1 MKTSEFI
8 KTLRDRRYDVE
19 AGNNN
24 DIYIRNASRAV
35 LAYVS
40 GRYRSIFA
48 IEENAAVMLNNEERA
63 WLVDFISEYSKTP
76 TEDRELS
83 FEKVK
88 AKDFLK
94 AGELYRNFL
103 IMLATTKGHRNHY
116 TKKCLVA
123 MLEVQ
128 RDRIGKL
135 ERDLRRCR
143 VNNLVGSN
151 DDNNGTI
158 ENM

>member
-1 MKTSEFI
+1 MRTNEFI
-8 KTLRDRRYDVE
+8 KILRDRRYDVE

-24 DIYIRNASRAV
+24 DIYIRNVGGAV

-40 GRYRSIFA
+40 GRYRSVFA
-48 IEENAAVMLNNEERA
+48 IEENAAVMLNNEERL

-94 AGELYRNFL
+94 AGELYRSFL
-103 IMLATTKGHRNHY
+103 IMLATTKGFQDHY
-116 TKKCLVA
+116 TKRCLVE
-123 MLEVQ
+123 MLKYQQNRIRKLEV
-128 RDRIGKL
+128 
-135 ERDLRRCR
+135 DLKRQKRMT
-143 VNNLVGSN
+143 VEINN
-151 DDNNGTI
+151 
-158 ENM
+158 ENK

>member
-40 GRYRSIFA
+40 GRYRSVFA

-76 TEDRELS
+76 TENRELG
-83 FEKVK
+83 FKKVK

-94 AGELYRNFL
+94 AGELYRSFL
-103 IMLATTKGHRNHY
+103 IMLATTKGCQDYY
-116 TKKCLVA
+116 TKRCLVE
-123 MLEVQ
+123 MLKYQ
-128 RDRIGKL
+128 QNRIRNL
-135 ERDLRRCR
+135 EDDLKRKR
-143 VNNLVGSN
+143 VNGCG
-151 DDNNGTI
+151 D
-158 ENM
+158 E